1 MTDISKNTNETKE
14 DHSVILSI
22 FLNGILYLKTN
33 DLLNYCVQLIE
44 MIIYIRDK
52 KDKYNYIDIDN
63 ENNKEF
69 LKTIYQI
76 YSNIFTE
83 YSFIYSLI
91 KNDMNNGMKIF
102 KKLHLVYI
110 LFILSGFFYI
120 HNKLKTKY
128 SQFYNFLKQFFKTEK
143 CQDLKCPICS
153 KMENFDKPITF
164 RKKTSTI
171 KIINNKFKKVD
182 NINNKIINYP
192 NIKNNFISISNDKAL
207 YQKCINNISIGNN
220 HYSYNLSESSND
232 KSIIYKNKS
241 KDNLSRLTK
250 KKYFYSQ
257 IMGANEKDKKNFFQQ
272 SPIKSKYKRIQ
283 IKTLFK
289 NKEIKNAINK
299 VQTIEEKKYN
309 TDKKEDKDKNLNK
322 MSKKVIH
329 ELKIDLNKKMKKQV
343 EKEPKKIKHFNKNL
357 ELTENNI
364 FNDNNNK
371 TKEYNK
377 INKNMLIKFNKIK
390 IKIPTDSKI
399 NNDKKIY
406 INTIDSEKKKNINKI
421 IEKKEYKKVNSDL
434 NESSKI
440 IKENIN
446 LMEKDIKAFK
456 EQNIYIKQQLE
467 KMLNKYI
474 K

>member
-128 SQFYNFLKQFFKTEK
+128 SPFYNFLKQFFKTEK

-164 RKKTSTI
+164 KKKTSTI

-207 YQKCINNISIGNN
+207 YQKCINNTSIGNN

-250 KKYFYSQ
+250 K
-257 IMGANEKDKKNFFQQ
+257 
-272 SPIKSKYKRIQ
+272 
-283 IKTLFK
+283 
-289 NKEIKNAINK
+289 
-299 VQTIEEKKYN
+299 
-309 TDKKEDKDKNLNK
+309 
-322 MSKKVIH
+322 
-329 ELKIDLNKKMKKQV
+329 
-343 EKEPKKIKHFNKNL
+343 
-357 ELTENNI
+357 NI
-364 FNDNNNK
+364 FIAK
-371 TKEYNK
+371 
-377 INKNMLIKFNKIK
+377 
-390 IKIPTDSKI
+390 
-399 NNDKKIY
+399 
-406 INTIDSEKKKNINKI
+406 
-421 IEKKEYKKVNSDL
+421 
-434 NESSKI
+434 
-440 IKENIN
+440 
-446 LMEKDIKAFK
+446 
-456 EQNIYIKQQLE
+456 
-467 KMLNKYI
+467 
-474 K
+474 

>member
-1 MTDISKNTNETKE
+1 
-14 DHSVILSI
+14 
-22 FLNGILYLKTN
+22 
-33 DLLNYCVQLIE
+33 

-182 NINNKIINYP
+182 
-192 NIKNNFISISNDKAL
+192 
-207 YQKCINNISIGNN
+207 SIGNN

-257 IMGANEKDKKNFFQQ
+257 IMGANEKDKKNFF
-272 SPIKSKYKRIQ
+272 
-283 IKTLFK
+283 
-289 NKEIKNAINK
+289 NKA
-299 VQTIEEKKYN
+299 
-309 TDKKEDKDKNLNK
+309 
-322 MSKKVIH
+322 
-329 ELKIDLNKKMKKQV
+329 
-343 EKEPKKIKHFNKNL
+343 P
-357 ELTENNI
+357 
-364 FNDNNNK
+364 
-371 TKEYNK
+371 
-377 INKNMLIKFNKIK
+377 
-390 IKIPTDSKI
+390 
-399 NNDKKIY
+399 
-406 INTIDSEKKKNINKI
+406 
-421 IEKKEYKKVNSDL
+421 
-434 NESSKI
+434 
-440 IKENIN
+440 
-446 LMEKDIKAFK
+446 
-456 EQNIYIKQQLE
+456 
-467 KMLNKYI
+467 
-474 K
+474 